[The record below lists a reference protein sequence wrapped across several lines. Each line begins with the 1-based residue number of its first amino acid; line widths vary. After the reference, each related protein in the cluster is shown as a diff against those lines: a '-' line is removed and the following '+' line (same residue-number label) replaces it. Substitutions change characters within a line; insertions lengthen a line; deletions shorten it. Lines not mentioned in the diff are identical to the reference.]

1 MVNLCN
7 ANDLLLT
14 GRKADAAERRSMA
27 FYVTMSA
34 FIAANLA
41 LIGFEMRRGPSRAG
55 QLSLVPVNRRS
66 THR

>member
-1 MVNLCN
+1 
-7 ANDLLLT
+7 
-14 GRKADAAERRSMA
+14 MA
-27 FYVTMSA
+27 FYVTSA

-41 LIGFEMRRGPSRAG
+41 LIGFEMRRGPSRAS

>member
-1 MVNLCN
+1 
-7 ANDLLLT
+7 
-14 GRKADAAERRSMA
+14 MA

-41 LIGFEMRRGPSRAG
+41 LIGFEMRRGQSRASRE
-55 QLSLVPVNRRS
+55 LALVPVNRRP

>member
-1 MVNLCN
+1 
-7 ANDLLLT
+7 
-14 GRKADAAERRSMA
+14 MA

-55 QLSLVPVNRRS
+55 QLSLAPVNRRS
-66 THR
+66 TDR